1 MAKADR
7 LYEKADLRGID
18 SDYLCLFCYEPLY
31 VVPKLRAT
39 HRPRAADWQL
49 QTSQAE
55 VCANPSC
62 LYSHRMLCS
71 DDSVQD
77 NYLPNFNNAME
88 KCYRFDRGLVFR
100 RMYSRRAATLHR
112 FPIIMKTLEL
122 SAMNYILI
130 DACKHIDWGSDTD
143 SSACDMAIDTCVE
156 KYSKLEFFGTVDKK
170 SNLTDG
176 VRPYVMKYIYVI
188 EENLRGLGLSDPA
201 KHRLGDADLYH
212 GVEDQA
218 RAENPGWRDYGPVLQ
233 YPFATTCINRAFNL
247 FSITRSMHEYPAKR
261 SDLATLHSLLCMCK
275 GPRHH
280 AFTERELR
288 LAYEEAMRKSGMT
301 GDCDS
306 FLKSYASGQTCAP
319 VLVFD
324 GQRYWFDRATL
335 QAFISYIEPLNDRAD
350 GSQRASGRRAFSEQ
364 TRQLGGVFERWV
376 RDKFRKEGWDVLPEE
391 GKELKLGPK
400 GYEYDCVAIDHGSK
414 TIVVG
419 EAKFENIPPSA
430 IPANNMVDRLVLDKK
445 SGLLH
450 HAKTHAEKSALFRR
464 HLYAGKLGLAQPLEY
479 RVVPVIVTKHSPL
492 IKKHLAVH
500 LMSYPEFKAFDF
512 KTDG

>member
-7 LYEKADLRGID
+7 PYEKADLRGID

-77 NYLPNFNNAME
+77 NYLPNFNDAME
-88 KCYRFDRGLVFR
+88 KCYGFDRGLAFR
-100 RMYSRRAATLHR
+100 RMYSRRATTLHR
-112 FPIIMKTLEL
+112 FPIMKALEL

-130 DACKHIDWGSDTD
+130 DASKHTDWGSDTN
-143 SSACDMAIDTCVE
+143 SSACDMAIDACVE

-188 EENLRGLGLSDPA
+188 EESLRELGLADPT
-201 KHRLGDADLYH
+201 KYMPRDAGLYH
-212 GVEDQA
+212 GIEDQA
-218 RAENPGWRDYGPVLQ
+218 RAENLDWHDYGSVLQ
-233 YPFATTCINRAFNL
+233 YPSATLCIKRAFSL
-247 FSITRSMHEYPAKR
+247 FSLTLDMHKYPAKR
-261 SDLATLHSLLCMCK
+261 SDLVALHSLLWMCK
-275 GPRHH
+275 KPRQY
-280 AFTERELR
+280 AFTEHELR
-288 LAYEEAMRKSGMT
+288 LAYKEAMRKNGMT
-301 GDCDS
+301 GDYDS

-335 QAFISYIEPLNDRAD
+335 KAFISYIEPLNDCAD
-350 GSQRASGRRAFSEQ
+350 DSQRMSGHQAFSEQ

-391 GKELKLGPK
+391 GKKLKIGPK
-400 GYEYDCVAIDHGSK
+400 KYEYDCVAIDHGSK
-414 TIVVG
+414 TIVVV
-419 EAKFENIPPSA
+419 EAKFENVPPSA
-430 IPANNMVDRLVLDKK
+430 IHANNTVDRLVLDKK
-445 SGLLH
+445 NGLLH
-450 HAKTHAEKSALFRR
+450 HAKKHDEKSALFRH

-479 RVVPVIVTKHSPL
+479 KVVSVVVTKDAPL
-492 IKKHLAVH
+492 IKKYRTVH

-512 KTDG
+512 KTGG